1 MKLQIRTQ
9 DVTKWCK
16 LTAKKKLMN
25 MGPCMNRPF
34 NGVNGVTSCLKQDSN
49 ETIKNLPYSLYDKRK
64 NRVIAKANQ
73 RGGQVS

>member
-1 MKLQIRTQ
+1 MKLLIRTQ

-25 MGPCMNRPF
+25 IVPCMNRPF
-34 NGVNGVTSCLKQDSN
+34 HRVNGVTPCLKKNSN

-64 NRVIAKANQ
+64 NRVIAKANR
-73 RGGQVS
+73 RGGQVI